1 MIKAMITPEMWEE
14 LNKVLCKL
22 QIGYTVSFDSHEHN
36 HREML
41 ITMNPIGVQY
51 YDSDNFVRTAEGV
64 PKGKWEKVNGAH
76 RCSNCQEYAQGCEDI
91 EFLTHFCPT
100 CGAELENWED

>member
-22 QIGYTVSFDSHEHN
+22 KIGYTVSFDSNSHN

-41 ITMNPIGVQY
+41 IVMNPIGVQY

-64 PKGKWEKVNGAH
+64 PKGKGEKVNGVH
-76 RCSNCQEYAQGCEDI
+76 RCSNCQAYAQGCEDI
-91 EFLTHFCPT
+91 EFLTHFCPA